1 MGCYAAG
8 ATEEQL
14 ASACEYAAEIGIVFQ
29 MVDDVLDVTA
39 SVEEL
44 GKPIG
49 SDAQCNKTTYVSLFG
64 VEKTMEY
71 AAVHTEQA
79 KKALSVFGD
88 EATFLKDFA
97 DYLLN
102 RNH

>member
-1 MGCYAAG
+1 LDVVR
-8 ATEEQL
+8 ED
-14 ASACEYAAEIGIVFQ
+14 AAEIGIVCQ

-39 SVEEL
+39 SEEEL

-49 SDAQCNKTTYVSLFG
+49 SDAQCNKTTYVTLFG
-64 VEKTMEY
+64 VDKTMEY
-71 AAVHTEQA
+71 AAEHTEKA
-79 KKALSVFGD
+79 KEALSIFGD
-88 EATFLKDFA
+88 EAMFLKDFA